1 MSQIRNIYPALKKK
15 PIRYEVEKSSNND
28 DTSQHISDS
37 FLINFR
43 FNREGLFMLLR
54 KLHKLFYLHVLSIH
68 LQFVSKCFYLL
79 FMLVQRSELVNID
92 FNSFFK
98 KSLILWIMNIRP
110 TSSDYKVF
118 HTTAKTTQLKL
129 ALLLLL

>member
-54 KLHKLFYLHVLSIH
+54 TYLKFWWGLVEMETGLVMEDAEHPDRHHSAEHQADDDVRYQGLA
-68 LQFVSKCFYLL
+68 VTLL
-79 FMLVQRSELVNID
+79 RLRWLCN
-92 FNSFFK
+92 
-98 KSLILWIMNIRP
+98 
-110 TSSDYKVF
+110 
-118 HTTAKTTQLKL
+118 
-129 ALLLLL
+129 